1 MRNILLT
8 ISYDGT
14 NFCGWQKQDN
24 QRTVQGE
31 IEKALE
37 IVHKTK
43 IDLHGSGRTDSGVHA
58 AAQAATF
65 FSPIDSIPIEN
76 YPLALNSY
84 LPKDVRI
91 MNAAEVDEAFHAR
104 FSATRRTYRYFLYCG
119 AVPPAHEMN
128 YIWCIHRKID
138 IARLNRMASVLHGE
152 IDCATFAASG
162 DESKST
168 FRYIEHAVFF
178 KEGNK
183 VVFEICANAFLWKMV
198 RSIVG
203 SLLFYEKQG
212 MDKAQFAEIVA
223 SCDRKLAG
231 PTAPPEG
238 LFLWSVGFDGIR
250 RGPAAK

>member
-14 NFCGWQKQDN
+14 NFCGWQKQEN

-104 FSATRRTYRYFLYCG
+104 FSATRRT
-119 AVPPAHEMN
+119 
-128 YIWCIHRKID
+128 
-138 IARLNRMASVLHGE
+138 
-152 IDCATFAASG
+152 
-162 DESKST
+162 
-168 FRYIEHAVFF
+168 
-178 KEGNK
+178 
-183 VVFEICANAFLWKMV
+183 
-198 RSIVG
+198 
-203 SLLFYEKQG
+203 
-212 MDKAQFAEIVA
+212 
-223 SCDRKLAG
+223 
-231 PTAPPEG
+231 
-238 LFLWSVGFDGIR
+238 
-250 RGPAAK
+250 